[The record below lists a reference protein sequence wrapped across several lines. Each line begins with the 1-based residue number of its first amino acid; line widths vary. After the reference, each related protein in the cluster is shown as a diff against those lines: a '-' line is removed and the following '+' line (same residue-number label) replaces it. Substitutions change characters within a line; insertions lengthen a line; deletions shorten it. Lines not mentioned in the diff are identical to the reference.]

1 MSDEERVSK
10 VYQALLRVGDI
21 TDSYLHPYTGVP
33 DQLEPVNIEIQKI
46 MFLLT
51 SIVEEGNTLAGN
63 DVETDQDADADAT
76 ETNVDAENEPF
87 VLDDPLSRPPTPHD
101 PHAPT
106 WKQSLPHLPQSSLY
120 VSARD
125 IKVFR
130 RVLALAAEVQDALV
144 AVVRLCEEQHE
155 TGCKMQ
161 KVWES
166 WRGFVDAWNRKL
178 RAENEEPRPTG
189 YGMGG

>member
-10 VYQALLRVGDI
+10 AYQALLRVGDI
-21 TDSYLHPYTGVP
+21 TDSYLHPYTSVP
-33 DQLEPVNIEIQKI
+33 NQLEPVNIAIQQI

-63 DVETDQDADADAT
+63 EVDADADADAT
-76 ETNVDAENEPF
+76 ESTNVDAENDPF
-87 VLDDPLSRPPTPHD
+87 VLDDPLSRPATPHD
-101 PHAPT
+101 PHAPS
-106 WKQSLPHLPQSSLY
+106 WKQSLPHLPHSSLH
-120 VSARD
+120 VSPRD

-130 RVLALAAEVQDALV
+130 RVLALAADVQDALV

-178 RAENEEPRPTG
+178 RAESEEGPRPSG
-189 YGMGG
+189 YGGGG